1 MPSKAE
7 GTSEGLGPR
16 SAFLDSPK
24 HIIHN
29 GAMQEVSLTPTS
41 YIVLGLLEQ
50 LGGGTPYDL
59 KRRVAESVGNFWSV
73 PHSALYAEP
82 ERLEAAGFLTSERE
96 ERGRRRKRYSVT
108 TLGRDALEQWR
119 ATVIEDA
126 RVEMRDLSLLKLHL
140 GADPATLAPAQLEAH
155 KRKLA
160 AYERRRA
167 LDPGTDPRG
176 PWLTLDAGIA
186 HEREWVRFWTEL
198 MA

>member
-1 MPSKAE
+1 
-7 GTSEGLGPR
+7 
-16 SAFLDSPK
+16 
-24 HIIHN
+24 
-29 GAMQEVSLTPTS
+29 MQEISLTATS
-41 YIVLGLLEQ
+41 YIVLGLLER

-59 KRRVAESVGNFWSV
+59 KRRVGESIGNFWSV

-82 ERLEAAGFLTSERE
+82 ERLEAAGYLTSERE
-96 ERGRRRKRYSVT
+96 EAGRRRKRYT
-108 TLGRDALEQWR
+108 LTRLGRDALAQWR
-119 ATVIEDA
+119 ATAIEDA

-167 LDPGTDPRG
+167 EDTGTGPRG

-198 MA
+198 MP

>member
-1 MPSKAE
+1 
-7 GTSEGLGPR
+7 
-16 SAFLDSPK
+16 
-24 HIIHN
+24 
-29 GAMQEVSLTPTS
+29 MQEISLTATS
-41 YIVLGLLEQ
+41 YIVLGLLER
-50 LGGGTPYDL
+50 LGRGTPYDL
-59 KRRVAESVGNFWSV
+59 KRRVGESIGNFWSV

-82 ERLEAAGFLTSERE
+82 ERLEAAGYLTSERE
-96 ERGRRRKRYSVT
+96 EGGRRRKRYALT
-108 TLGRDALEQWR
+108 KRGRDALAQWR

-167 LDPGTDPRG
+167 QDAGSGPRG

-186 HEREWVRFWTEL
+186 HERAWVRFWTAL
-198 MA
+198 MP

>member
-1 MPSKAE
+1 MDCVRE
-7 GTSEGLGPR
+7 
-16 SAFLDSPK
+16 
-24 HIIHN
+24 I
-29 GAMQEVSLTPTS
+29 SLTATS
-41 YIVLGLLEQ
+41 YIVLGLLDR

-59 KRRVAESVGNFWSV
+59 KRRVSESIGNFWSV

-82 ERLEAAGFLTSERE
+82 ERLEAAGYLTSERE
-96 ERGRRRKRYSVT
+96 ERGRRRKRYALT
-108 TLGRDALEQWR
+108 KLGRDALEQWR
-119 ATVIEDA
+119 TSVVEDA

-140 GADPATLAPAQLEAH
+140 DADPATLAPAQLEAH

-167 LDPGTDPRG
+167 QDAGTGPRG

-198 MA
+198 MP